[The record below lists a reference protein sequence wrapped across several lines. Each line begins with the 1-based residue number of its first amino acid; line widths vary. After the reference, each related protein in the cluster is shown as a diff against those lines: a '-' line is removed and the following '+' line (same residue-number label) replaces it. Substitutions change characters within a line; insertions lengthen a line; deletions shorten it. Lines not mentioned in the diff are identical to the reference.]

1 MIDLHLHTTASDGRS
16 TPEQLAR
23 QLKRAGITIAAVTDH
38 DTTAAIADVRAH
50 AEPLGTRIIAGIE
63 ITAVQHSEDVHMLGY
78 GFDPDHPALVA
89 FLEAQRVDRRRRL
102 EEMHAKLVALGVPV
116 DIEAELAG
124 ATGKSGKAL
133 GRPLLAIALVNAGY
147 VKSVAEA
154 FEKYLG
160 HGGPAFV
167 SRRGASPADVVAL
180 VHDAGGVVSVA
191 HPGKLKNDALIEPLA
206 EAGLDA
212 IEAHH
217 PDHDVIATAMYRARA
232 KSLGLLVTGGS
243 DFHGRE
249 SGRVDAMGRVTLP
262 ADDFARLAE
271 RFPRA
276 SSDSARDTK

>member
-23 QLKRAGITIAAVTDH
+23 QLARAGITIAAVTDH

-50 AEPLGTRIIAGIE
+50 AERRGIRMISGIE
-63 ITAVQHSEDVHMLGY
+63 ITAVQASEDVHMLGY
-78 GFDPDHPALVA
+78 GFDPAHPALVA
-89 FLEAQRVDRRRRL
+89 FLDTQRVDRRRRL
-102 EEMHAKLVALGVPV
+102 EEMHAKLVALGIHV
-116 DIEAELAG
+116 DIEAQMSAAAE
-124 ATGKSGKAL
+124 KSGKAL
-133 GRPLLAIALVNAGY
+133 GRPLLAAALVTAGY
-147 VKSVAEA
+147 VGSIAEA

-191 HPGKLKNDALIEPLA
+191 HPGKLKSDTIIEPLA

-217 PDHDVIATAMYRARA
+217 PDHDTIATGMYRARA
-232 KSLGLLVTGGS
+232 ARLGLLVTGGS

-249 SGRVDAMGRVTLP
+249 SGRVDAMGTVTLP
-262 ADDFARLAE
+262 AADFARLAE
-271 RFPRA
+271 RFA
-276 SSDSARDTK
+276 

>member
-38 DTTAAIADVRAH
+38 DTTAAIAEVRAH

-78 GFDPDHPALVA
+78 GFDPAHPALVA

-102 EEMHAKLVALGVPV
+102 EEMHAKLVARGVPV
-116 DIEAELAG
+116 DIEAEMAG

-147 VKSVAEA
+147 VKSIAEA
-154 FEKYLG
+154 FDKYLG

-167 SRRGASPADVVAL
+167 SRRGASPAEVVAL

-191 HPGKLKNDALIEPLA
+191 HPGKLKNDALIEQLA
-206 EAGLDA
+206 EAGTHKLDA

-217 PDHDVIATAMYRARA
+217 PDHDRITTKMYRARA
-232 KSLGLLVTGGS
+232 ASLGLLVTGGS

-249 SGRVDAMGRVTLP
+249 SGRVDAMGKVTLP
-262 ADDFARLAE
+262 SDDFARL
-271 RFPRA
+271 
-276 SSDSARDTK
+276 SDRLR